1 MNWSTI
7 IEKRWFCKI
16 ALIIICFQLDLV
28 VTNGLRLYYDK
39 PRKYAFDKPRKYDA
53 AMLSVGSSVV
63 NLIIPPNRE
72 KWMITGSCPKAC
84 SSVSTN
90 YVFVCDFGRSFL

>member
-16 ALIIICFQLDLV
+16 ALIFICFQLDLV
-28 VTNGLRLYYDK
+28 VTCGLRLYY
-39 PRKYAFDKPRKYDA
+39 DKPRKYDA

-90 YVFVCDFGRSFL
+90 YVFVCDFWRSFL